1 MNILIDPRIKVLKV
15 FFTRWRMEVKGQKLT
30 KLDPANTILAPHA
43 QSVHS
48 LWTKFGIDIQL
59 DPKNE
64 F

>member
-1 MNILIDPRIKVLKV
+1 
-15 FFTRWRMEVKGQKLT
+15 
-30 KLDPANTILAPHA
+30 LDPANTILAPHA